1 MLRQQRCC
9 DNILRCLM
17 KINKTKFKQ
26 ENSPGFII
34 HRLDTLLKLGLRH
47 AFQEKGFDFTAE
59 QWGVLFSLYRSEGI
73 HQSELSDRTGKDRHN
88 ITRILNLLEKKGYI
102 RRIPDEHDKRRYNIL
117 LTEKSREIE
126 ERLTSTVFNF
136 LEKAFT
142 GLTRREIMGMQKLHK
157 HIIENV
163 EALLKKS

>member
-1 MLRQQRCC
+1 ME
-9 DNILRCLM
+9 
-17 KINKTKFKQ
+17 INKTKFKQ

-34 HRLDTLLKLGLRH
+34 HRLDTLLKLALRH

-59 QWGVLFSLYRSEGI
+59 QWGVLFRLYGREGI
-73 HQSELSDRTGKDRHN
+73 HQSELGDRTGKDRHN

-102 RRIPDEHDKRRYNIL
+102 RRVPDEHDRRRYNIF

-126 ERLTSTVFNF
+126 ERLTSTAFDF

-142 GLTRREIMGMQKLHK
+142 GLTRKEIMEMQKVHQ
-157 HIIENV
+157 HIIGNV
-163 EALLKKS
+163 EALLKKP